1 MARRS
6 PWLAAVGAVLGSF
19 AGCADDDPS
28 GAGESEGTG
37 STTAIDPS
45 SSDVADE
52 TTAGAEPTTIGS
64 SSDDATPGPRT
75 VGGTLEGLQ
84 GASVSIRNGDDALV
98 LEADGPFAFPT
109 AVLDGEAY
117 AVEVE
122 AHPIDPDQTCTVSA
136 GQGMVAGADVQDV
149 VVRCVTPIRHVVVL
163 GIDGFG
169 GQWVEPSPTPN
180 LDALREVGVWTIEMQ
195 NALPTSSSTN
205 WMSMIG
211 GSGPEQHGVLSNAW
225 QPGDSDPPPT
235 MFAAL
240 REHRPDAMIGV
251 FHDWADFD
259 RLVEP
264 DVLDHAEHPGDEQD
278 TMDAATAWLVDVRPT
293 LLFVHLDHVDHAG
306 HTYGWSSAE
315 YVAAIA
321 SADGLLGQLRA
332 ALEDAQMWPY
342 TALLVSADH
351 GGAGLLHGAD
361 TAAERSI
368 PFVLHAPQ
376 TPPGE
381 LARDVRIWDIAATV
395 LALLDVPAP
404 AEWIASPV
412 VEGLYDTTLSLPPPV
427 EGIEA
432 VAVSD
437 HVWLYDDTGSGAVAP
452 VSIWRPIAPSGYGLL
467 GDVAIAGHGMPTA
480 PALAVVDDP
489 LALQPPTGFELI
501 WQDTLS
507 GGDNDVS
514 LWNPIPPLG
523 YVCMGAVAVA
533 GYDPPQIAQLR
544 CVHQQLVQ
552 RGLSAHTWDDAG
564 SGALWDGAVWSCI
577 PGGAAD
583 PGATGL
589 PVGSF
594 VARRHGEDPGV
605 SRCHTLRA
613 REVEVTP

>member
-1 MARRS
+1 
-6 PWLAAVGAVLGSF
+6 
-19 AGCADDDPS
+19 
-28 GAGESEGTG
+28 
-37 STTAIDPS
+37 
-45 SSDVADE
+45 
-52 TTAGAEPTTIGS
+52 
-64 SSDDATPGPRT
+64 
-75 VGGTLEGLQ
+75 
-84 GASVSIRNGDDALV
+84 
-98 LEADGPFAFPT
+98 
-109 AVLDGEAY
+109 
-117 AVEVE
+117 
-122 AHPIDPDQTCTVSA
+122 
-136 GQGMVAGADVQDV
+136 
-149 VVRCVTPIRHVVVL
+149 
-163 GIDGFG
+163 
-169 GQWVEPSPTPN
+169 
-180 LDALREVGVWTIEMQ
+180 MQ

-205 WMSMIG
+205 WMSMIA

-240 REHRPDAMIGV
+240 REHQPDATIGI

-264 DVLDHAEHPGDEQD
+264 DVVDHAEHPGDEQD

-293 LLFVHLDHVDHAG
+293 LLFVHLDHVDHTG
-306 HTYGWSSAE
+306 HTYGWGSPD
-315 YVAAIA
+315 YVGSIE

-332 ALEDAQMWPY
+332 ALEDAGMWPY
-342 TALLVSADH
+342 TAIVVSADH

-376 TPPGE
+376 TSPGE
-381 LARDVRIWDIAATV
+381 LSRDVRIWDIAATV

-412 VEGLYDTTLSLPPPV
+412 VEGLYDTPFSLPPPV
-427 EGIEA
+427 EGVEA

-437 HVWLYDDTGSGAVAP
+437 PVWIYDDTGSGAAAP
-452 VSIWRPIAPSGYGLL
+452 VSIWRPIAPAGYGLL
-467 GDVAIAGHGMPTA
+467 GDVAIAGHDEPTA
-480 PALAVVDDP
+480 PALAVIDDP
-489 LALQPPTGFELI
+489 LALRPPVGFELI

-507 GGDNDVS
+507 GGDHDVS

-533 GYDPPQIAQLR
+533 GYQPPQIAQLR
-544 CVHQQLVQ
+544 CVHQALVQ

-589 PVGSF
+589 AVGSF

-613 REVEVTP
+613 RRVEVTP